1 MLNLAVALVV
11 VAAVRAVGTVLVIA
25 LLVVPGAAGRLLSD
39 RLAGITLIAVGTAL
53 LAGWLGLVASW
64 QASVNH
70 GLRLASG
77 ATVVLVLVLL
87 YGAGRR
93 RSPPSGRC
101 GHEPAAGRVRRRALI
116 EALLVG
122 ALCGLVGV
130 HVVLRRLSFFTMAMT
145 HATFPGVVLAAL
157 VGVDLLLGSGLFGV
171 LVVLGVSWLTTRPRS
186 DSAAAVGV
194 VLSAGFALG
203 VALLSAQAGF
213 TRDLSAYLVGS
224 IVTVQ
229 TGDLVKTALVLAAVA
244 LTLALVGKELVF
256 GAFDRGGMVA
266 AGYPAGRLDL
276 LLLLVVELTVV
287 TSVPAVGTI
296 QAVALIV
303 APAAAARL
311 WCDRIGPTTALAVLL
326 GMASGVVGLA
336 VSQAYEVAAGAAIV
350 LAACGFFVL
359 SVVVAPVVRR
369 RPVPLGVG

>member
-1 MLNLAVALVV
+1 VS
-11 VAAVRAVGTVLVIA
+11 
-25 LLVVPGAAGRLLSD
+25 LLQDGYA
-39 RLAGITLIAVGTAL
+39 
-53 LAGWLGLVASW
+53 
-64 QASVNH
+64 
-70 GLRLASG
+70 
-77 ATVVLVLVLL
+77 
-87 YGAGRR
+87 
-93 RSPPSGRC
+93 
-101 GHEPAAGRVRRRALI
+101 RRALI

-186 DSAAAVGV
+186 DPAAAVGV

-229 TGDLVKTALVLAAVA
+229 AGDLVKTALVLAAVA

-311 WCDRIGPTTALAVLL
+311 WSDRIGPTTALAVLL

-336 VSQAYEVAAGAAIV
+336 VSQAYQVAAGAAIV

-359 SVVVAPVVRR
+359 SVVVAPVVRG

>member
-1 MLNLAVALVV
+1 VS
-11 VAAVRAVGTVLVIA
+11 
-25 LLVVPGAAGRLLSD
+25 LLQDGYA
-39 RLAGITLIAVGTAL
+39 
-53 LAGWLGLVASW
+53 
-64 QASVNH
+64 
-70 GLRLASG
+70 
-77 ATVVLVLVLL
+77 
-87 YGAGRR
+87 
-93 RSPPSGRC
+93 
-101 GHEPAAGRVRRRALI
+101 RRALI

-171 LVVLGVSWLTTRPRS
+171 LVVLGVSWLSLRPRS

-213 TRDLSAYLVGS
+213 SRDLSAYLVGS

-229 TGDLVKTALVLAAVA
+229 VGDLVKTALVLVAVG

-256 GAFDRGGMVA
+256 GAFDRGGLVA

-303 APAAAARL
+303 APAATARL
-311 WCDRIGPTTALAVLL
+311 WCDRIAPTTVLSVLL
-326 GMASGVVGLA
+326 GMASGVIGLA

-350 LAACGFFVL
+350 LAACGLFVL
-359 SVVVAPVVRR
+359 SVVAAPAVRR

>member
-1 MLNLAVALVV
+1 MS
-11 VAAVRAVGTVLVIA
+11 
-25 LLVVPGAAGRLLSD
+25 LLQDGYA
-39 RLAGITLIAVGTAL
+39 
-53 LAGWLGLVASW
+53 
-64 QASVNH
+64 
-70 GLRLASG
+70 
-77 ATVVLVLVLL
+77 
-87 YGAGRR
+87 
-93 RSPPSGRC
+93 
-101 GHEPAAGRVRRRALI
+101 RRALI

-229 TGDLVKTALVLAAVA
+229 VGDLVKTALVLAAVA

-303 APAAAARL
+303 APAATARL
-311 WCDRIGPTTALAVLL
+311 WSDRIGPTTVLAVLL
-326 GMASGVVGLA
+326 GMASGVIGLA

-359 SVVVAPVVRR
+359 SVVVAPALRR

>member
-1 MLNLAVALVV
+1 VNLFDDAYAQRALV
-11 VAAVRAVGTVLVIA
+11 
-25 LLVVPGAAGRLLSD
+25 
-39 RLAGITLIAVGTAL
+39 
-53 LAGWLGLVASW
+53 
-64 QASVNH
+64 
-70 GLRLASG
+70 
-77 ATVVLVLVLL
+77 
-87 YGAGRR
+87 
-93 RSPPSGRC
+93 
-101 GHEPAAGRVRRRALI
+101 

-157 VGVDLLLGSGLFGV
+157 VGVDLLLGSGLFGI
-171 LVVLGVSWLTTRPRS
+171 LVVLGVSWLSHRPRS
-186 DSAAAVGV
+186 DPAAAVGV

-203 VALLSAQAGF
+203 VALLSARSGF

-229 TGDLVKTALVLAAVA
+229 RADLVETAVVLVVVAAVLAA
-244 LTLALVGKELVF
+244 VGKELVF
-256 GAFDRGGMVA
+256 GAFDRAGLVA

-296 QAVALIV
+296 QAVALVV

-311 WCDRIGPTTALAVLL
+311 WCERIGPTTALAVAL
-326 GMASGVVGLA
+326 GMASGVAGLA

-350 LAACGFFVL
+350 LAACAFFVL
-359 SVVVAPVVRR
+359 SVLLAPVLRG
-369 RPVPLGVG
+369 RPVPIGVG

>member
-1 MLNLAVALVV
+1 MS
-11 VAAVRAVGTVLVIA
+11 
-25 LLVVPGAAGRLLSD
+25 LLQDGYA
-39 RLAGITLIAVGTAL
+39 
-53 LAGWLGLVASW
+53 
-64 QASVNH
+64 
-70 GLRLASG
+70 
-77 ATVVLVLVLL
+77 
-87 YGAGRR
+87 
-93 RSPPSGRC
+93 
-101 GHEPAAGRVRRRALI
+101 RRALI

-186 DSAAAVGV
+186 ESAAAVGV

-311 WCDRIGPTTALAVLL
+311 WSDRIGPTTALAVLL

-359 SVVVAPVVRR
+359 SVVVAPVVRG

>member
-1 MLNLAVALVV
+1 MS
-11 VAAVRAVGTVLVIA
+11 
-25 LLVVPGAAGRLLSD
+25 LLQDGYA
-39 RLAGITLIAVGTAL
+39 
-53 LAGWLGLVASW
+53 
-64 QASVNH
+64 
-70 GLRLASG
+70 
-77 ATVVLVLVLL
+77 
-87 YGAGRR
+87 
-93 RSPPSGRC
+93 
-101 GHEPAAGRVRRRALI
+101 RRALI

-171 LVVLGVSWLTTRPRS
+171 FVVLGVSWLTTRPRS
-186 DSAAAVGV
+186 ESAAAVGV

-229 TGDLVKTALVLAAVA
+229 AGDLVKTALVLAAVA

-311 WCDRIGPTTALAVLL
+311 WSDRIGPTTALAVLL

-336 VSQAYEVAAGAAIV
+336 VSQAYQVAAGAAIV

-359 SVVVAPVVRR
+359 SVVVAPVVRG

>member
-1 MLNLAVALVV
+1 
-11 VAAVRAVGTVLVIA
+11 
-25 LLVVPGAAGRLLSD
+25 
-39 RLAGITLIAVGTAL
+39 
-53 LAGWLGLVASW
+53 
-64 QASVNH
+64 
-70 GLRLASG
+70 
-77 ATVVLVLVLL
+77 
-87 YGAGRR
+87 
-93 RSPPSGRC
+93 
-101 GHEPAAGRVRRRALI
+101 
-116 EALLVG
+116 
-122 ALCGLVGV
+122 
-130 HVVLRRLSFFTMAMT
+130 
-145 HATFPGVVLAAL
+145 
-157 VGVDLLLGSGLFGV
+157 VDLLLGSGLFGV

-229 TGDLVKTALVLAAVA
+229 TSDLVKTALVLAAVA
-244 LTLALVGKELVF
+244 LTLVLVGKELVF

-276 LLLLVVELTVV
+276 LLLLLVELTVV

-311 WCDRIGPTTALAVLL
+311 WCDRIGPTTVFAVLL

-359 SVVVAPVVRR
+359 SVVVAPAVRR

>member
-1 MLNLAVALVV
+1 MSLVQDGY
-11 VAAVRAVGTVLVIA
+11 A
-25 LLVVPGAAGRLLSD
+25 
-39 RLAGITLIAVGTAL
+39 
-53 LAGWLGLVASW
+53 
-64 QASVNH
+64 
-70 GLRLASG
+70 
-77 ATVVLVLVLL
+77 
-87 YGAGRR
+87 
-93 RSPPSGRC
+93 
-101 GHEPAAGRVRRRALI
+101 RRALI

-224 IVTVQ
+224 ILTVQ
-229 TGDLVKTALVLAAVA
+229 IGDLVKTALVLAAVA

-303 APAAAARL
+303 APAATARL
-311 WCDRIGPTTALAVLL
+311 WSDRIGRTTVLAVLL
-326 GMASGVVGLA
+326 GMASGVIGLA

-359 SVVVAPVVRR
+359 SVVVAPALRR

>member
-1 MLNLAVALVV
+1 MS
-11 VAAVRAVGTVLVIA
+11 
-25 LLVVPGAAGRLLSD
+25 LLQDGYA
-39 RLAGITLIAVGTAL
+39 
-53 LAGWLGLVASW
+53 
-64 QASVNH
+64 
-70 GLRLASG
+70 
-77 ATVVLVLVLL
+77 
-87 YGAGRR
+87 
-93 RSPPSGRC
+93 
-101 GHEPAAGRVRRRALI
+101 RRALI

-186 DSAAAVGV
+186 DPAAAVGV

-203 VALLSAQAGF
+203 VVLLSAQAGF

-266 AGYPAGRLDL
+266 AGYPAGRLDV

-311 WCDRIGPTTALAVLL
+311 WSDRIGPTTALAVLL

-359 SVVVAPVVRR
+359 SVVVAPAVRR

>member
-1 MLNLAVALVV
+1 VS
-11 VAAVRAVGTVLVIA
+11 
-25 LLVVPGAAGRLLSD
+25 LLQDGYA
-39 RLAGITLIAVGTAL
+39 
-53 LAGWLGLVASW
+53 
-64 QASVNH
+64 
-70 GLRLASG
+70 
-77 ATVVLVLVLL
+77 
-87 YGAGRR
+87 
-93 RSPPSGRC
+93 
-101 GHEPAAGRVRRRALI
+101 RRALI

-229 TGDLVKTALVLAAVA
+229 TSDLVKTALVLAAVA
-244 LTLALVGKELVF
+244 LTLVLVGKELVF

-311 WCDRIGPTTALAVLL
+311 WCDRIGPTTVLAVVL

-359 SVVVAPVVRR
+359 SVVVAPAVRR

>member
-1 MLNLAVALVV
+1 MS
-11 VAAVRAVGTVLVIA
+11 
-25 LLVVPGAAGRLLSD
+25 LLQDGYA
-39 RLAGITLIAVGTAL
+39 
-53 LAGWLGLVASW
+53 
-64 QASVNH
+64 Q
-70 GLRLASG
+70 
-77 ATVVLVLVLL
+77 
-87 YGAGRR
+87 
-93 RSPPSGRC
+93 
-101 GHEPAAGRVRRRALI
+101 RALI

-287 TSVPAVGTI
+287 ISVPAVGTI

-311 WCDRIGPTTALAVLL
+311 WCDRIGPTTVLAVLL

-359 SVVVAPVVRR
+359 SVVAAPAVRR

>member
-1 MLNLAVALVV
+1 VS
-11 VAAVRAVGTVLVIA
+11 
-25 LLVVPGAAGRLLSD
+25 LLQDGYA
-39 RLAGITLIAVGTAL
+39 
-53 LAGWLGLVASW
+53 
-64 QASVNH
+64 
-70 GLRLASG
+70 
-77 ATVVLVLVLL
+77 
-87 YGAGRR
+87 
-93 RSPPSGRC
+93 
-101 GHEPAAGRVRRRALI
+101 RRALI

-203 VALLSAQAGF
+203 VVLLSAQAGF

-229 TGDLVKTALVLAAVA
+229 AGDLVKTALVLAAVA

-311 WCDRIGPTTALAVLL
+311 WSDRIGPTTALAVLL

-336 VSQAYEVAAGAAIV
+336 VSQAYQVAAGAAIV

-359 SVVVAPVVRR
+359 SVVVAPVVRG

>member
-1 MLNLAVALVV
+1 VS
-11 VAAVRAVGTVLVIA
+11 
-25 LLVVPGAAGRLLSD
+25 LLQDGYA
-39 RLAGITLIAVGTAL
+39 
-53 LAGWLGLVASW
+53 
-64 QASVNH
+64 
-70 GLRLASG
+70 
-77 ATVVLVLVLL
+77 
-87 YGAGRR
+87 
-93 RSPPSGRC
+93 
-101 GHEPAAGRVRRRALI
+101 RRALI

-171 LVVLGVSWLTTRPRS
+171 LVVLGVSWLSTRPRS

-213 TRDLSAYLVGS
+213 SRDLSAYLVGS

-229 TGDLVKTALVLAAVA
+229 VGDLVKAALVLVAVG
-244 LTLALVGKELVF
+244 LTLAMVGKELVF
-256 GAFDRGGMVA
+256 GAFDRGGLVA

-303 APAAAARL
+303 APAATARL
-311 WCDRIGPTTALAVLL
+311 WCDRIAPTTVLSVLL
-326 GMASGVVGLA
+326 GMLSGVVGLA

-359 SVVVAPVVRR
+359 SVVVAPAVRR

>member
-1 MLNLAVALVV
+1 MS
-11 VAAVRAVGTVLVIA
+11 
-25 LLVVPGAAGRLLSD
+25 LLQDGYA
-39 RLAGITLIAVGTAL
+39 
-53 LAGWLGLVASW
+53 
-64 QASVNH
+64 
-70 GLRLASG
+70 
-77 ATVVLVLVLL
+77 
-87 YGAGRR
+87 
-93 RSPPSGRC
+93 
-101 GHEPAAGRVRRRALI
+101 RRALI
-116 EALLVG
+116 ETLLVG

-287 TSVPAVGTI
+287 ISVPAVGTI

-359 SVVVAPVVRR
+359 SVVVAPAVRR

>member
-1 MLNLAVALVV
+1 MS
-11 VAAVRAVGTVLVIA
+11 
-25 LLVVPGAAGRLLSD
+25 LLQDGYA
-39 RLAGITLIAVGTAL
+39 
-53 LAGWLGLVASW
+53 
-64 QASVNH
+64 
-70 GLRLASG
+70 
-77 ATVVLVLVLL
+77 
-87 YGAGRR
+87 
-93 RSPPSGRC
+93 
-101 GHEPAAGRVRRRALI
+101 RRALI

-122 ALCGLVGV
+122 ALCGMVGV

-171 LVVLGVSWLTTRPRS
+171 LVVLGVSWLATRPRS

-194 VLSAGFALG
+194 VLAAGFALG

-213 TRDLSAYLVGS
+213 SRDLSAYLVGS

-229 TGDLVKTALVLAAVA
+229 TSDLVKTALVLAAVA

-303 APAAAARL
+303 APAATARL
-311 WCDRIGPTTALAVLL
+311 WSDRIAPTTVLAVLL

-359 SVVVAPVVRR
+359 SVVVAPMVRR
-369 RPVPLGVG
+369 RPVSVGVG

>member
-1 MLNLAVALVV
+1 MS
-11 VAAVRAVGTVLVIA
+11 
-25 LLVVPGAAGRLLSD
+25 LLQDGYA
-39 RLAGITLIAVGTAL
+39 
-53 LAGWLGLVASW
+53 
-64 QASVNH
+64 
-70 GLRLASG
+70 
-77 ATVVLVLVLL
+77 
-87 YGAGRR
+87 
-93 RSPPSGRC
+93 
-101 GHEPAAGRVRRRALI
+101 RRALI

-311 WCDRIGPTTALAVLL
+311 WSDRIGPTTALAVLL

-336 VSQAYEVAAGAAIV
+336 VSQAYQVAAGAAIV

-359 SVVVAPVVRR
+359 SVVVAPVVRG

>member
-1 MLNLAVALVV
+1 MS
-11 VAAVRAVGTVLVIA
+11 
-25 LLVVPGAAGRLLSD
+25 LLQDGYA
-39 RLAGITLIAVGTAL
+39 
-53 LAGWLGLVASW
+53 
-64 QASVNH
+64 
-70 GLRLASG
+70 
-77 ATVVLVLVLL
+77 
-87 YGAGRR
+87 
-93 RSPPSGRC
+93 
-101 GHEPAAGRVRRRALI
+101 RRALI

-229 TGDLVKTALVLAAVA
+229 AGDLVKTALLLAAVA

-311 WCDRIGPTTALAVLL
+311 WSDRIGPTTALAVLL

-336 VSQAYEVAAGAAIV
+336 VSQAYQVAAGAAIV

-359 SVVVAPVVRR
+359 SVVVAPVVRG

>member
-1 MLNLAVALVV
+1 VS
-11 VAAVRAVGTVLVIA
+11 
-25 LLVVPGAAGRLLSD
+25 LLQDGYA
-39 RLAGITLIAVGTAL
+39 
-53 LAGWLGLVASW
+53 
-64 QASVNH
+64 
-70 GLRLASG
+70 
-77 ATVVLVLVLL
+77 
-87 YGAGRR
+87 
-93 RSPPSGRC
+93 
-101 GHEPAAGRVRRRALI
+101 RRALI

-229 TGDLVKTALVLAAVA
+229 AGDLVKTALVLAAVA

-311 WCDRIGPTTALAVLL
+311 WSDRIGPTTALAVLL

-336 VSQAYEVAAGAAIV
+336 VSQAYQVAAGAAIV

-359 SVVVAPVVRR
+359 SVVVAPVVRG

>member
-1 MLNLAVALVV
+1 VS
-11 VAAVRAVGTVLVIA
+11 
-25 LLVVPGAAGRLLSD
+25 LLQDGYA
-39 RLAGITLIAVGTAL
+39 
-53 LAGWLGLVASW
+53 
-64 QASVNH
+64 
-70 GLRLASG
+70 
-77 ATVVLVLVLL
+77 
-87 YGAGRR
+87 
-93 RSPPSGRC
+93 
-101 GHEPAAGRVRRRALI
+101 RRALI

-130 HVVLRRLSFFTMAMT
+130 HVVLRGLSFFTMAMT

-229 TGDLVKTALVLAAVA
+229 TSDLVKTALVLAAVA
-244 LTLALVGKELVF
+244 LTLVLVGKELVF

-311 WCDRIGPTTALAVLL
+311 WCDRIGPTTVLAVLL

-359 SVVVAPVVRR
+359 SVVVAPAVRR

>member
-1 MLNLAVALVV
+1 VS
-11 VAAVRAVGTVLVIA
+11 
-25 LLVVPGAAGRLLSD
+25 LLQDGYA
-39 RLAGITLIAVGTAL
+39 
-53 LAGWLGLVASW
+53 
-64 QASVNH
+64 
-70 GLRLASG
+70 
-77 ATVVLVLVLL
+77 
-87 YGAGRR
+87 
-93 RSPPSGRC
+93 
-101 GHEPAAGRVRRRALI
+101 RRALI

-244 LTLALVGKELVF
+244 LTLVLVGKELVF

-287 TSVPAVGTI
+287 ISVPAVGTI

-311 WCDRIGPTTALAVLL
+311 WCDRIGPTTVLAVLL

-359 SVVVAPVVRR
+359 SVVVAPAVRR

>member
-1 MLNLAVALVV
+1 VS
-11 VAAVRAVGTVLVIA
+11 
-25 LLVVPGAAGRLLSD
+25 LLQDGYA
-39 RLAGITLIAVGTAL
+39 
-53 LAGWLGLVASW
+53 
-64 QASVNH
+64 
-70 GLRLASG
+70 
-77 ATVVLVLVLL
+77 
-87 YGAGRR
+87 
-93 RSPPSGRC
+93 
-101 GHEPAAGRVRRRALI
+101 RRALI

-229 TGDLVKTALVLAAVA
+229 TSDLIKTALVLAAVA

-287 TSVPAVGTI
+287 ISVPAVGTI

-359 SVVVAPVVRR
+359 SVVVAPAVRR

>member
-1 MLNLAVALVV
+1 MSLFADDYA
-11 VAAVRAVGTVLVIA
+11 
-25 LLVVPGAAGRLLSD
+25 
-39 RLAGITLIAVGTAL
+39 
-53 LAGWLGLVASW
+53 
-64 QASVNH
+64 
-70 GLRLASG
+70 
-77 ATVVLVLVLL
+77 
-87 YGAGRR
+87 
-93 RSPPSGRC
+93 
-101 GHEPAAGRVRRRALI
+101 RRALL

-171 LVVLGVSWLTTRPRS
+171 LVVLGVSWLSRRPRS

-203 VALLSAQAGF
+203 VALLSAQSGF
-213 TRDLSAYLVGS
+213 SRDLSAYLVGS
-224 IVTVQ
+224 IVTVRRP
-229 TGDLVKTALVLAAVA
+229 DLVETAVVLVVVAVLLAAF
-244 LTLALVGKELVF
+244 GKELVF
-256 GAFDRGGMVA
+256 GAFDRGGLVA

-276 LLLLVVELTVV
+276 LLLLLVEVTVV
-287 TSVPAVGTI
+287 TSVPAVGTV
-296 QAVALIV
+296 QAVALVV

-311 WCDRIGPTTALAVLL
+311 WCERIGPTTALAVGL

-350 LAACGFFVL
+350 LTACGFFVL
-359 SVVVAPVVRR
+359 SVLLAPVLRR
-369 RPVPLGVG
+369 RPGPARRPAPVPARAAGAGMAMAREEA

>member
-1 MLNLAVALVV
+1 MS
-11 VAAVRAVGTVLVIA
+11 
-25 LLVVPGAAGRLLSD
+25 LLQDGYA
-39 RLAGITLIAVGTAL
+39 
-53 LAGWLGLVASW
+53 
-64 QASVNH
+64 
-70 GLRLASG
+70 
-77 ATVVLVLVLL
+77 
-87 YGAGRR
+87 
-93 RSPPSGRC
+93 
-101 GHEPAAGRVRRRALI
+101 RRALI

-287 TSVPAVGTI
+287 ISVPAVGTI

-359 SVVVAPVVRR
+359 SVVVAPAVRR